1 MLSARPN
8 FQSIN
13 LLSDEQVAKTL
24 TADTFFED
32 VTSIA
37 KLLSEGRL
45 SQEDS
50 EFVLSLL
57 LALYVNDEIDAMTD
71 EFEGLFEQM
80 IHSFVPSAE
89 E

>member
-1 MLSARPN
+1 MLSAGPN
-8 FQSIN
+8 FQSLN
-13 LLSDEQVAKTL
+13 LLSGEHVDEEL

-37 KLLSEGRL
+37 KLLSEDRL

-57 LALYVNDEIDAMTD
+57 LALYVNDEIDVMTD
-71 EFEGLFEQM
+71 KFEGVFEQM
-80 IHSFVPSAE
+80 LNDLVASATE
-89 E
+89 